1 MNDRSTL
8 ALIALAGLALALP
21 GPAEPADTARVLAH
35 DVYFSLKDASP
46 EAKQKLVAAC
56 QQYLAGHEGTVF
68 FAAGVRAEELAR
80 EVNDTGYDVSLH
92 VYFRDKAAHD
102 AYQEHP
108 RHKQFIAEMNANW
121 KTVRVFDSW
130 VGPPEGLHPEGP
142 RPARP

>member
-8 ALIALAGLALALP
+8 ALLALAGLALAAP
-21 GPAEPADTARVLAH
+21 RASTGAEAARVLAH
-35 DVYFSLKDASP
+35 DVYFTLRDASP
-46 EAKQKLVAAC
+46 PEKQKLVAAC
-56 QQYLAGHEGTVF
+56 RKYLSGHDGAVF
-68 FAAGVRAEELAR
+68 FATGVRAEELAR

-102 AYQEHP
+102 TYQEHP

-130 VGPPEGLHPEGP
+130 VVHPEGP
-142 RPARP
+142 GPAKP